1 MSKISPSRNNTKNY
15 SLSHHQAW
23 QRHSKHSLWVF
34 ADVIQLP
41 HNFGHIAVDHL
52 EGHIRVIHRCGS
64 GDCIKAVRIIS
75 AILADTELKQEVQRL
90 TRRKQLKVTG
100 ASHETSKMLST
111 SDILVDAELRQ
122 VVQRL
127 MRRRH
132 FKVTGASQS
141 HDASR
146 MPDTN
151 NIRVKAKPC
160 SGAQPLYIMMRR
172 CSISCV
178 CHDASKL

>member
-1 MSKISPSRNNTKNY
+1 MSKISASRNNTKNH

-23 QRHSKHSLWVF
+23 QWHSKHSLWVS

-64 GDCIKAVRIIS
+64 GDCIKTVRIIS
-75 AILADTELKQEVQRL
+75 DILADTELKQEVQRL
-90 TRRKQLKVTG
+90 TRRKQLKATG
-100 ASHETSKMLST
+100 ASHETSKMLGP
-111 SDILVDAELRQ
+111 SDILVDTELRQ

-132 FKVTGASQS
+132 FKVTGAS
-141 HDASR
+141 HDASK

-151 NIRVKAKPC
+151 NIWVKAKPC
-160 SGAQPLYIMMRR
+160 SGAQPLYIMTRR

>member
-15 SLSHHQAW
+15 SLSHHEAW

-75 AILADTELKQEVQRL
+75 AILADTELKQEVQIL